1 MNKKKHA
8 MPPDATRDAEQ
19 LITRLA
25 TEPCACGTGID
36 HMVQECHHGSVW
48 FIAAALS
55 ARDAELARL
64 KQELN
69 DRCHYDVE
77 AVANAHLKGLT
88 HPDEIGKIERD
99 VLRQKI
105 SGLVDTLAVRDAE
118 IARLTM
124 EFDLALHAR
133 DAYVEDLTDL
143 RATLVARDV
152 ESAQLRKNL
161 QVMAFLQSP
170 ARMDAALEARDIELA
185 DLTAVLHQVE
195 KVLQHVIGYF
205 GGRSLDREGIWNA
218 QALLKE
224 GRTVLALVQ
233 AAMKETT

>member
-1 MNKKKHA
+1 
-8 MPPDATRDAEQ
+8 
-19 LITRLA
+19 
-25 TEPCACGTGID
+25 
-36 HMVQECHHGSVW
+36 MVQRCSRGAVQVL
-48 FIAAALS
+48 AAAFA
-55 ARDAELARL
+55 ARD
-64 KQELN
+64 
-69 DRCHYDVE
+69 
-77 AVANAHLKGLT
+77 T
-88 HPDEIGKIERD
+88 
-99 VLRQKI
+99 
-105 SGLVDTLAVRDAE
+105 E
-118 IARLTM
+118 IARLTDQLAQR
-124 EFDLALHAR
+124 EEPLRIELGLALHAR

>member
-36 HMVQECHHGSVW
+36 HMVQRCSLGSVQV
-48 FIAAALS
+48 LS
-55 ARDAELARL
+55 AAFAARD
-64 KQELN
+64 
-69 DRCHYDVE
+69 
-77 AVANAHLKGLT
+77 T
-88 HPDEIGKIERD
+88 
-99 VLRQKI
+99 
-105 SGLVDTLAVRDAE
+105 E
-118 IARLTM
+118 IARLTDQLAQR
-124 EFDLALHAR
+124 EEPLRIELGLALHAR

-161 QVMAFLQSP
+161 QVMALLQSP

-185 DLTAVLHQVE
+185 DLTAALHQVE
-195 KVLQHVIGYF
+195 KVLQKVITHF
-205 GGRSLDREGIWNA
+205 AEQCPDRYNA
-218 QALLKE
+218 GDTQALLKE

-233 AAMKETT
+233 